1 MDPLS
6 SQRLAAAVLQRAFKD
21 AEGSEQPERTE
32 AIAWLASTQ
41 ATIYMDFLDMP
52 QSTLLTRS
60 GWMGWA
66 EEVMPY
72 LGNLPYVANQN
83 VIDTICLSLVYLE
96 KLKESQHA
104 KESLSL

>member
-21 AEGSEQPERTE
+21 AKGSEGPERVE
-32 AIAWLASTQ
+32 ALAWLASTD
-41 ATIYMDFLDMP
+41 ATVYMDFLDMP

-60 GWMGWA
+60 GWMDWA
-66 EEVMPY
+66 AQELFSSVAPMAQEYSDVIKHAHKY
-72 LGNLPYVANQN
+72 LHR
-83 VIDTICLSLVYLE
+83 
-96 KLKESQHA
+96 LKESQHA

>member
-21 AEGSEQPERTE
+21 AKGSEGPERVE
-32 AIAWLASTQ
+32 ALAWLASTD

-60 GWMGWA
+60 GWMDWA
-66 EEVMPY
+66 RETINGLVLHYDDDLEEKYACILLGYKY
-72 LGNLPYVANQN
+72 LHR
-83 VIDTICLSLVYLE
+83 
-96 KLKESQHA
+96 LKESQHA